1 MKYVSAYLL
10 LTLGGKAADAD
21 AITQLL
27 AAVDVEADA
36 EELSVFLKSVEGKV
50 RSAGVLAVTFSET
63 FESTPLLIFSL
74 LLIFRC
80 SFSFFPP
87 ITSLLKN

>member
-50 RSAGVLAVTFSET
+50 RSADVHAVTISET
-63 FESTPLLIFSL
+63 FESSPLPIFSL
-74 LLIFRC
+74 RSFAGRC
-80 SFSFFPP
+80 YFSFSHP
-87 ITSLLKN
+87 SSVC